1 LTFHELTANPLF
13 GVAVTVIAYALA
25 QRIHA
30 KYRALHPLFLTTGS
44 IIALLLLTG
53 IPYADY
59 QVGGGIITFFLGPA
73 TVALGVPLYKQA
85 QQMKSRLPAIAAGV
99 TVGSVSGIA
108 SAALF
113 VTLLGGSRELLLAM
127 LPKSSTSPIAIEI
140 VRQIGGIPE
149 LGGVM
154 AVLTGLLGSMVGP
167 ELLRLAGV
175 RGDIPIGVAIGT
187 SAHGIGTARVLR
199 ESELQGGV
207 SGFAMSIAGLVTSL
221 AAIPLYYWLQ

>member
-1 LTFHELTANPLF
+1 MTFHELTANPSF

-30 KYRALHPLFLTTGS
+30 RYRALHPLFLTTGS

-53 IPYADY
+53 IPYTDY
-59 QVGGGIITFFLGPA
+59 EV
-73 TVALGVPLYKQA
+73 
-85 QQMKSRLPAIAAGV
+85 
-99 TVGSVSGIA
+99 
-108 SAALF
+108 
-113 VTLLGGSRELLLAM
+113 
-127 LPKSSTSPIAIEI
+127 
-140 VRQIGGIPE
+140 
-149 LGGVM
+149 GGVM

-175 RGDIPIGVAIGT
+175 RGDIPIGVAVGT